1 MAVITRIQESQ
12 IISGVAAPV
21 AGYRLQTLKGW
32 EYVEAGQQTDTSM
45 NGESKENGG
54 DGDDNGNGN
63 GNGNGK

>member
-1 MAVITRIQESQ
+1 MAVITRIQESP
-12 IISGVAAPV
+12 IISGVAASI
-21 AGYRLQTLKGW
+21 AGYRLQTLQGW

>member
-32 EYVEAGQQTDTSM
+32 EYVEAVQQTDTSM

-54 DGDDNGNGN
+54 DG
-63 GNGNGK
+63 KRTL